1 MDNLTLPQLTE
12 SHRVSVFTLVIGLL
26 VLALVFFA
34 MIPSPLYAN
43 EVELNTQVIIAHRG
57 ASGYLPEHTLQA
69 KVLAAAMGADY
80 IEQDIVLS
88 RDGIPV
94 VLHDIYLDAVT
105 DVAEV
110 FAGRNREDGK
120 FYVIDFD
127 LAELKQLRI
136 NERVDLEIGTP
147 RYPRR
152 FPAGLSEFRIATLAE
167 EIELIQGLN
176 KSMDTDIGIYPEIKS
191 PAWHRQQGHDIST
204 VVLDT
209 LKQYGYRQREDNIY
223 LQCFDPAEL
232 KRIRIDLGSD
242 LKLVQLIGEND
253 WNEADTD
260 YNLMRTAEGI
270 REIAD
275 YADGIGPSVS
285 HIINI
290 DDSGLITMTGLVA
303 MAHRHNLPVHPY
315 TARRDNLPDHLSSFD
330 ELLELLLVKAN
341 VDGVFT
347 DFPDLAVQF
356 RNTHRQ

>member
-1 MDNLTLPQLTE
+1 MIYFSSRLAQHYRYGLIIVITLIMLGLDF
-12 SHRVSVFTLVIGLL
+12 VSFTVS
-26 VLALVFFA
+26 AQA
-34 MIPSPLYAN
+34 
-43 EVELNTQVIIAHRG
+43 VEMETRQKIIIAHRG
-57 ASGYLPEHTLQA
+57 ASGYLPEHTLAA
-69 KVLAAAMGADY
+69 KVLAVGMGSDY

-94 VLHDIYLDAVT
+94 VLHDLYLDAVSN
-105 DVAEV
+105 VAQV
-110 FAGRNREDGK
+110 FPDRHREDGK

-127 LAELKQLRI
+127 LAELKQLGL
-136 NERVDLEIGTP
+136 NERIDPATSQP
-147 RYPRR
+147 RYPGR
-152 FPAGLSEFRIATLAE
+152 FPVALSAFRIATLAE
-167 EIELIQGLN
+167 EIEMIQGLN
-176 KSMDTDIGIYPEIKS
+176 HSMNRNIGIYPEIKS
-191 PAWHRQQGHDIST
+191 PAWHRQQGYDISDM
-204 VVLDT
+204 VLTT
-209 LKQYGYRQREDNIY
+209 LSKYGYLNRSDNIY
-223 LQCFDPAEL
+223 LQSFDPDEL
-232 KRIRIDLGSD
+232 KRIRIELGSE

-270 REIAD
+270 RAIAD
-275 YADGIGPSVS
+275 YADGIGPAVS

-290 DDSGLITMTGLVA
+290 DDSGLITMTRLVA

-356 RNTHRQ
+356 RDTHRQ